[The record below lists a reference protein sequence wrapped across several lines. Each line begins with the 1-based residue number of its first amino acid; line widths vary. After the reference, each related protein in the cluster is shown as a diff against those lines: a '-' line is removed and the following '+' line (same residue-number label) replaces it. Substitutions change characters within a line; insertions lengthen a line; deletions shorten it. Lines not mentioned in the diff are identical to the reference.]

1 MIGEEVRRRREELG
15 LTGAQLAERAG
26 LAPSAVSQI
35 ETGKRTP
42 SSASVLKLAEGLGVE
57 VGELY
62 PKKAQA
68 SLPLEAAR
76 RSEDES
82 LGRAEPRYT
91 AFEAFGR
98 ALAFGWEEDLKEW
111 NEKMPDGERVDSF
124 DFARLVQWTLEIA
137 GTNAVYQAVAR
148 DLPTPMRPELADTMS
163 LLDAADRASMKK
175 VLRAFE
181 PFKTFKEFQ
190 KIWEAS
196 DMDAVVNE
204 AGQR

>member
-111 NEKMPDGERVDSF
+111 DEKIPDGEWAAPF
-124 DFARLVQWTLEIA
+124 DFAQLIQWGLEIA
-137 GTNAVYQAVAR
+137 GTKAVYQAVAR
-148 DLPTPMRPELADTMS
+148 EHPAPLRPELADTMR
-163 LLDAADRASMKK
+163 LLDEAHRASTKK

-181 PFKTFKEFQ
+181 PVKTFKEFQ

-196 DMDAVVNE
+196 DMDAIVGE
-204 AGQR
+204 RAGR

>member
-148 DLPTPMRPELADTMS
+148 DLPTPMRPELADTMR
-163 LLDAADRASMKK
+163 LLDEADRASMKK

>member
-1 MIGEEVRRRREELG
+1 MIGQEVRRRREVLG

-35 ETGKRTP
+35 ETGRRTP

-68 SLPLEAAR
+68 SLPLEAAQ
-76 RSEDES
+76 RSEDEG
-82 LGRAEPRYT
+82 LGRGEPLYT

-111 NEKMPDGERVDSF
+111 DERMPDGEWANSF
-124 DFARLVQWTLEIA
+124 DFARLVQWALEIA
-137 GTNAVYQAVAR
+137 STKAVYQAVGR
-148 DLPTPMRPELADTMS
+148 DLPTPTRPELADTMR
-163 LLDAADRASMKK
+163 LLDEADRAARKK
-175 VLRAFE
+175 VLRTFE
-181 PFKTFKEFQ
+181 PVKTLKEFQ